1 MKQMYLPNRRVICG
15 ALFLLISSIGIY
27 WTHISHTLNAQ
38 EQHLLLS
45 DIVNAQ
51 AKAFERR
58 LSQSLSATHILALEV
73 QQQNGR
79 IDDFDHFSEEVLR
92 TIGGISNLQL
102 APDGIIQKI
111 YPLLGHE
118 KAIGHNILKDDKRR
132 KEALSAINEQKLT
145 LAGPFKLIQGGVA
158 VIGRNPVFF
167 RDGNKQIFWG
177 FTAALIYLDDL
188 LASTELDLLQSK
200 GYRYQ
205 LTRRSPDTGET
216 EVIAASRESI
226 VSPHRTSTI
235 NIPNA
240 TWKITISRPMEGST
254 WQAALGYLTSITI
267 ALFGSWAMWFV
278 LRQPEKLQK
287 IVKQK
292 THELEKFALY
302 DHLTGLANRRLLNEH
317 LEQVI
322 QQTEYCGNSAALL
335 YFDLDDFKRINDSQ
349 GHEVGDGVLQQIS
362 HRLNSV
368 VNKSD
373 IVARIGGDEFTVLLS
388 ASGSAFDTGRIAER
402 LINVIS
408 EPIFLNNKELSVS
421 ASVGITM
428 IPSDGNDVSTLLR
441 NADMAMYSAKKS
453 GKRNYLFFNKTLQK
467 KALYKMSIE
476 EGLDTAISK
485 KQFVLHYQPVFSFDS
500 NKLCCY
506 EALIRWNHPREGLL
520 HPESFIGIAE
530 ESGKIKDIGYW
541 VIQDV
546 CDVIKMQQLHIG
558 DSYRIA
564 VNLSPKQFN
573 DPDLLENIRRII
585 LDVGIDARSLE
596 IEITES
602 TLMENIESAIHT
614 LHQFKELGITVAID
628 DFGTGYSSLAMLK
641 RLPVDKLKIDRS
653 FVKDLSSNNSDQKI
667 VQALISMAHTLQISV
682 IAEGIETQEQ
692 YNLLQQYG
700 CDFGQGYFFSKPVPI
715 TELTVAMS
723 PVV

>member
-1 MKQMYLPNRRVICG
+1 MYLPNRRVICG

-27 WTHISHTLNAQ
+27 WTHMSHALNAQ

-79 IDDFDHFSEEVLR
+79 IDDFDHFSDEVLR

-132 KEALSAINEQKLT
+132 KEALSAIKKQKLT

-158 VIGRNPVFF
+158 VIGRNPVFI
-167 RDGNKQIFWG
+167 RDSNKQVFWG
-177 FTAALIYLDDL
+177 FTSALIYLDDL

-205 LTRRSPDTGET
+205 LTRQSPDTGET
-216 EVIAASRESI
+216 EVIAASREAI

-235 NIPNA
+235 NVPNA
-240 TWKITISRPMEGST
+240 TWKITISRPMEGSI
-254 WQAALGYLTSITI
+254 WRAALGYLTSISI

-292 THELEKFALY
+292 THELEKFAFY
-302 DHLTGLANRRLLNEH
+302 DYLTGLANRRLLNEH
-317 LEQVI
+317 LERVI
-322 QQTEYCGNSAALL
+322 QQTECFGNSAALL

-388 ASGSAFDTGRIAER
+388 ASDSAFDTARIAER

-453 GKRNYLFFNKTLQK
+453 GKRNYHFFNKTLQK
-467 KALYKMSIE
+467 KALEKESIE
-476 EGLDTAISK
+476 EDLDTAISE
-485 KQFVLHYQPVFSFDS
+485 KQFILHYQPIININS
-500 NKLCCY
+500 NKLCGY
-506 EALIRWNHPREGLL
+506 EALIRWNRPKEGLL
-520 HPESFIGIAE
+520 YPERFISIAE
-530 ESGKIKDIGYW
+530 ESRKIRDIGYW
-541 VIQDV
+541 AIQEV
-546 CDVIKMQQLHIG
+546 CDVIKRRQLQAEDRH
-558 DSYRIA
+558 RIS
-564 VNLSPKQFN
+564 VNLSPRQFN
-573 DPDLLENIRRII
+573 DPDLLKNIHRII
-585 LDVGIDARSLE
+585 LNVGIDARSLE

-602 TLMENIESAIHT
+602 TLMENVESAIHT

-667 VQALISMAHTLQISV
+667 VEALISMAHTLQISV

>member
-27 WTHISHTLNAQ
+27 WTHMSNTLNAQ
-38 EQHLLLS
+38 EQHLLLN

-79 IDDFDHFSEEVLR
+79 IDDFDHFSEEILR

-145 LAGPFKLIQGGVA
+145 LAGPFELIQGGVA
-158 VIGRNPVFF
+158 VIGRNPVFI

-205 LTRRSPDTGET
+205 LTRRSPDTSET
-216 EVIAASRESI
+216 EVITASREPI

-235 NIPNA
+235 NVPNA
-240 TWKITISRPMEGST
+240 TWKITISRPMEGSI
-254 WQAALGYLTSITI
+254 WQATLGYLTSITI

-292 THELEKFALY
+292 THELEKFAFY
-302 DHLTGLANRRLLNEH
+302 DYLTGLANRRLLNEH

-322 QQTEYCGNSAALL
+322 QQTECCGNSAALL
-335 YFDLDDFKRINDSQ
+335 CFDLDDFKRINDSQ
-349 GHEVGDGVLQQIS
+349 GHDVGDCVLQQIS

-368 VNKSD
+368 VNKND
-373 IVARIGGDEFTVLLS
+373 IVARLGGDEFTVLLS
-388 ASGSAFDTGRIAER
+388 ASYSASDAGRIAGQ
-402 LINVIS
+402 LIEVIS

-453 GKRNYLFFNKTLQK
+453 GKRNYHFFNKALQK
-467 KALYKMSIE
+467 KALDKVSIE

-485 KQFVLHYQPVFSFDS
+485 KQFVLHYQPVFNFYS

-520 HPESFIGIAE
+520 YPERFIGIAE
-530 ESGKIKDIGYW
+530 ESGKIKNIGYW
-541 VIQDV
+541 VIQEV
-546 CDVIKMQQLHIG
+546 CNVIKMHQLHIG
-558 DSYRIA
+558 KRHRIA
-564 VNLSPKQFN
+564 VNLSPRQFN

-585 LDVGIDARSLE
+585 RNVGIDARFLE

-602 TLMENIESAIHT
+602 TLMENVESAIYT
-614 LHQFKELGITVAID
+614 LRQFKELGITVAID

-653 FVKDLSSNNSDQKI
+653 FVKDLDSNNSDQKI

-692 YNLLQQYG
+692 FNLLQQYG
-700 CDFGQGYFFSKPVPI
+700 CDFGQGYLFSRPVPI
-715 TELTVAMS
+715 TELNGAMS
-723 PVV
+723 TVI

>member
-1 MKQMYLPNRRVICG
+1 MYLPNRRVICG

-27 WTHISHTLNAQ
+27 WTHMSHALNAQ
-38 EQHLLLS
+38 AQHLLLS

-92 TIGGISNLQL
+92 SIGGISNLQL

-111 YPLLGHE
+111 YPLLGNE

-132 KEALSAINEQKLT
+132 QEALSAIKEKKLT

-167 RDGNKQIFWG
+167 RDGNKQVFWG
-177 FTAALIYLDDL
+177 FTSALIYLDDL

-205 LTRRSPDTGET
+205 LTRQSPDTSET
-216 EVIAASRESI
+216 EVIAASREPI
-226 VSPHRTSTI
+226 VSPHRTSTV
-235 NIPNA
+235 NVPNA
-240 TWKITISRPMEGST
+240 TWQITISHPMEGST
-254 WQAALGYLTSITI
+254 WRAALGYLTSITI

-278 LRQPEKLQK
+278 LRQPEKLQT

-302 DHLTGLANRRLLNEH
+302 DYLTGLANRRLLNEH
-317 LEQVI
+317 LERVI

-335 YFDLDDFKRINDSQ
+335 SFDLDDFKRINDSQ

-388 ASGSAFDTGRIAER
+388 TSDSAFDAGRIAER

-453 GKRNYLFFNKTLQK
+453 GKRNYHFFNKALQK

-485 KQFVLHYQPVFSFDS
+485 KQFVLHYQPIFSFDS

-520 HPESFIGIAE
+520 YPERFIGIAE

-541 VIQDV
+541 VIQEV
-546 CDVIKMQQLHIG
+546 CDVIKMHQLHTG
-558 DSYRIA
+558 DSYRVA
-564 VNLSPKQFN
+564 VNLSPRQFN

-585 LDVGIDARSLE
+585 LNVGIDARSLE

-602 TLMENIESAIHT
+602 TLMENVESAIHT

-692 YNLLQQYG
+692 FNLLQQYG
-700 CDFGQGYFFSKPVPI
+700 CDFGQGYLFSKPVPI
-715 TELTVAMS
+715 TELNEAMS
-723 PVV
+723 TVI